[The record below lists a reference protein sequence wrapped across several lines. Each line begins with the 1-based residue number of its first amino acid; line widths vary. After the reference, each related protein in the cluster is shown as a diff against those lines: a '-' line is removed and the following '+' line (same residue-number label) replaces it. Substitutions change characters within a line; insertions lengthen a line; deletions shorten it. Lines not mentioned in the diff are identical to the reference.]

1 MLDEYKPGMEAK
13 GIAYSY
19 TPAASRLWCKRVRAA
34 SLVRA
39 ICAASFAK
47 LWKTPPPSA

>member
-19 TPAASRLWCKRVRAA
+19 TPAALKA
-34 SLVRA
+34 L
-39 ICAASFAK
+39 
-47 LWKTPPPSA
+47 